1 MSGLPPV
8 LVGAAHESATCWLP
22 RVPASEVGAA
32 GTPNG
37 TYAGEAVENVP
48 TDPLM
53 TLATRKMYEV
63 PLVRPVTVAEVLV
76 VPVLLVNRVH
86 VEPEFVE
93 CSMAYPEGAA
103 GD

>member
-8 LVGAAHESATCWLP
+8 LVGAAHVSATCWLP
-22 RVPASEVGAA
+22 RVPASDVGAA

-37 TYAGEAVENVP
+37 TYAGDAVENVP

-53 TLATRKMYEV
+53 TLATRKMYDV

-76 VPVLLVNRVH
+76 EPVLLLNRVH
-86 VEPEFVE
+86 EVPLFDEY
-93 CSMAYPEGAA
+93 SMAYPEGAA
-103 GD
+103 GA